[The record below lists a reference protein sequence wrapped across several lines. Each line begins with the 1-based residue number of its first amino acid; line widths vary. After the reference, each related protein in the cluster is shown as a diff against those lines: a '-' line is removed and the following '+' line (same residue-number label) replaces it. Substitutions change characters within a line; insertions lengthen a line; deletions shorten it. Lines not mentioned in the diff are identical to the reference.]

1 MLSVEN
7 DAHQTSHKRYFLRT
21 VEIKDYN
28 VMIDGQNF
36 FDQPVNNNIKT
47 YEIFKKTI
55 SLIATSVTRSFYIS
69 KLWQTGWQIT
79 TSLS

>member
-47 YEIFKKTI
+47 YEIFKKNNKFN
-55 SLIATSVTRSFYIS
+55 SNKCYK
-69 KLWQTGWQIT
+69 KL
-79 TSLS
+79 LHF